1 MVRMDRSQLAEF
13 LRSRRARVQPQDVG
27 LAAGNRRRTPGL
39 RREEVARLAGISVD
53 YYTRL
58 EQARGPRPSRQVL
71 AALARALRLY
81 AAERAHLYHLA
92 GEVPAPP
99 AGPSAD
105 VPAGV
110 LHLLDR
116 LDDTPAYVID
126 VKYQILAWNRIAA
139 ALLGDPS
146 AWPPKQRNMIWNL
159 FAGPYSAA
167 ALADPQSSA
176 FADECVAE
184 LRAAAAQY
192 PEDPGIHDLIAR
204 LRAASPEFVRR
215 WAELRVCVRRGSTIK
230 HVRHPVIGELTLECE
245 VLEIAG
251 HGQCLIIYTA
261 APGSAS
267 ARALAQLGIDNGAR
281 NRTALT
287 WLGGRRPDQPAWVQ
301 GPWP

>member
-1 MVRMDRSQLAEF
+1 MDRRQLAEF
-13 LRSRRARVQPQDVG
+13 LRSRRARVQPGDAG
-27 LAAGNRRRTPGL
+27 LATGTRRRTPGL

-81 AAERAHLYHLA
+81 DAERAHLYHLA

-99 AGPSAD
+99 TGPSPD
-105 VPAGV
+105 VPAGI

-126 VKYQILAWNRIAA
+126 AKYQILAWNPMAA

-146 AWPPKQRNMIWNL
+146 GWPPDQRNMIWNL
-159 FAGPYSAA
+159 FAGRYSAM
-167 ALADPQSSA
+167 ALADPQAST

-192 PEDPGIHDLIAR
+192 PEDPGIHRLIAR
-204 LRAASPEFVRR
+204 LRSASPEFVRR
-215 WAELRVCVRRGSTIK
+215 WEEFQVCVRRGSTAK
-230 HVRHPVIGELTLECE
+230 RMRHPVVGELTLECE
-245 VLEIAG
+245 VLDIAG
-251 HGQCLIIYTA
+251 HGQRLVIYSA
-261 APGSAS
+261 APGSPS
-267 ARALAQLGIDNGAR
+267 AEALKLLGVVGPQW
-281 NRTALT
+281 TADSVT
-287 WLGGRRPDQPAWVQ
+287 P
-301 GPWP
+301 